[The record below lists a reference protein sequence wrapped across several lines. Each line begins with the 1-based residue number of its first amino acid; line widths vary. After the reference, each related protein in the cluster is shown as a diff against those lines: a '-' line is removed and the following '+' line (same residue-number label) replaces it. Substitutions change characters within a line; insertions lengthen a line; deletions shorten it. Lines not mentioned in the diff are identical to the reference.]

1 MSSPNLPPRDA
12 IRCAAAG
19 LFVRDGYAATTV
31 RAIAAAAG
39 VDPALVIRHFGSK
52 EALFLATVPASG
64 DLPRILAGPL
74 DSIGREL
81 VRFVLDGAQTAAA
94 GAFRALLTASDR
106 PEIKERLRASMYDVF
121 VGPLAGRIAGAYPE
135 VRTRLV
141 AAQFAGLINA
151 CWLVADPVLT
161 AAERQVLVELYGD
174 AIQRLVDSAD
184 PPPRGVPKEED
195 TEQA

>member
-1 MSSPNLPPRDA
+1 MPSPNLPPRDA

-31 RAIAAAAG
+31 RAIASAAG

-64 DLPRILAGPL
+64 DLPGILAGPL
-74 DSIGREL
+74 DSLGREL
-81 VRFVLDGAQTAAA
+81 VRFVLDGAKTAAS
-94 GAFRALLTASDR
+94 GVYRAMLTASDR
-106 PEIKERLRASMYDVF
+106 PEIRDRLRATMYDVF
-121 VGPLAGRIAGAYPE
+121 VGPLAGRIGGTYPE
-135 VRTRLV
+135 LRARLV

-151 CWLVADPVLT
+151 YWLVADPVLT
-161 AAERQVLVELYGD
+161 GADRQVLVELYGD

-184 PPPRGVPKEED
+184 PPPRAVP
-195 TEQA
+195 QASAQA